1 MKIEFRSHYFDDPG
15 ALASFE
21 SCTRKIFGLDFSRWK
36 KKGLWDKDY
45 TPFSAFINGEC
56 VASIC
61 VYPSKMKINGKIKK
75 GAQLLTVGTLPEFRL
90 KGIQKEIWKR
100 AYNWISDECDFV
112 FLFTDDTAAGFY
124 EKLGL
129 RRQAEYSEVISRTV
143 APRHTIDHIR
153 KLDPDIDNDYSTI
166 ERLAIQREMVSNRLG
181 FYNPNLLLFMF
192 LYNYRDKTYYIESL
206 DTIIVIEQVGY
217 TLRIHDIAATK
228 MPGLKD
234 FEPFLGCFSYKEIE
248 FLFCTDRLM
257 AAKPAKKEIK
267 ESVLFVSD
275 DFNLEGE
282 FIFPSSIRA

>member
-1 MKIEFRSHYFDDPG
+1 MKIEFKSNYFDDPG

-21 SCTRKIFGLDFSRWK
+21 NSTRKIFGLDFGRWK
-36 KKGLWDKDY
+36 EKGLWDKDY
-45 TPFSAFINGEC
+45 TAFSAFINGEC
-56 VASIC
+56 AASIC

-75 GAQLLTVGTLPEFRL
+75 GAQLLTVGTLPDFRL

-100 AYNWISDECDFV
+100 AYNRISEECDFI

-129 RRQAEYSEVISRTV
+129 KRQVEYSEVISRTV
-143 APRHTIDHIR
+143 SPKHTNEHIR
-153 KLDPDIDNDYSTI
+153 KLDLNIDNDYSTL
-166 ERLAIQREMVSNRLG
+166 ERLARQREMVSNRLG

-192 LYNYRDKTYYIESL
+192 LYNYQDKSYYIESI
-206 DTIIVIEQVGY
+206 DTIIVIEQNGY
-217 TLRIHDIAATK
+217 TLRIHDVVAAK

-234 FEPFLGCFSYKEIE
+234 IEPFLGCFPYKEIE

-257 AAKPAKKEIK
+257 VEKPAKKEIK
-267 ESVLFVSD
+267 ESVLFVND

-282 FIFPSSIRA
+282 FIFPYSIRA